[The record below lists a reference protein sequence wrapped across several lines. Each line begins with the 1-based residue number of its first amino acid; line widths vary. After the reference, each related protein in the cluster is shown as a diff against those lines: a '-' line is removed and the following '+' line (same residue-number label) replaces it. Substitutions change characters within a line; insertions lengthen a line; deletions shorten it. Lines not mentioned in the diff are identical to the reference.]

1 MTTSDTACA
10 PVNGLLRSLPSKRI
24 GIWAVLA
31 VLTVFALANPRLT
44 WAQAVYGSVF
54 GTVMDSTG
62 AVVPNATVTV
72 TDVAKGTSQTAL
84 SNESGQY
91 RVQHLIPD
99 TYTVAAEAKGFNK
112 VTTENV
118 IVYADTAPKV
128 DITLAVGSVSNTVN
142 VTSAAPLLQADH
154 VDVNVILNE
163 RAVETLPNFNRN
175 FTAFEL
181 LTPGTSYIGW
191 NVGEAQNPQRS
202 QQIEVDGQLPFA
214 TGYELDGT
222 DNQDPVIGIAVIN
235 PNLDAISEQKV
246 TSQNYDAEFGKAV
259 AGLVTAQTRSGSNS
273 FHGSAFEYWR
283 SDALQARDPFT
294 EYQPDPLTHRFIPG
308 TLHNQFGGSVGGPII
323 KDKVFFFGDY
333 QGLRERTGSATLTT
347 VPTALAK
354 SSCTSGGDCNLS
366 DYLAP
371 QPAGGGIQIYDPA
384 SNEISLTGRTPFT
397 GNIIPAGRLSAA
409 AVNFFKLIPGP
420 NVAGAGIVNNY
431 LASGSGPFNTNQ
443 FDVRIDDKMTEKL
456 HIFGRYT
463 YFGSD
468 LSGDPYFGAA
478 GGQGFGNGG
487 FAGTDN
493 ARDQSVAAGGD
504 YVVSPRWLS
513 DFRFG
518 YYRIHLNEQGPN
530 FTQPLGNQLGIP
542 NANVGNLSLN
552 GGLPQFNIDNASNG
566 TNGGGNLEYGTS
578 ANQFEQNASQFQFV
592 NNWSHLVGNHN
603 IKFGGDVRYGLNHI
617 IGLDNNNVRSG
628 NYHFA
633 ALRTGNDTS
642 PGLGF
647 ATFLLGDTTAF
658 QRTQTQ
664 NTNAQERQKRIFSY
678 IQDQWRVTNKLTLN
692 YGLRWEI
699 YFPETVNG
707 KGQGGLLDL
716 NTGDIRIAGYGP
728 YGTNLNVEKSFT
740 NLAPRIGFA
749 YQFMPNTVV
758 RAGYGRVYGQGW
770 SGNTYGEVLTF
781 SFPIQVSQ
789 NLNPVTNAAAVFNL
803 TQPLPL
809 PGGTVAPGPPGFT
822 FAPIPAS
829 GNFPLPDGVG
839 VPTRPLFVRL
849 PTLDAWNLTV
859 QHEITPTMSF
869 QIAYVGSH
877 GIHNMFDSS
886 NQASPNTQTIAGFNN
901 CSTTPP
907 FTGTHCTPQDI
918 NPASG
923 KPYTQ
928 SDRRPYFN
936 GAAQTLGV
944 GFGHPFGWEQDLRF
958 NANEATSSYN
968 ALQVRVDKR
977 FSGGL
982 QFLSHFTWSKALTHE
997 SYYFFID
1004 PRVGRGPSYYNRPH
1018 VFVFAG
1024 NYDLPFGKG
1033 KMFGGNASGWVNRL
1047 IGGFSLNGS
1056 FTWEDGLPW
1065 TPGYQQSGSDN
1076 DVIGFLNKTGQTIQ
1090 TSVGSLNKITHKVQF
1105 FTPVPFVL
1113 GGSNCGPAMNQP
1125 CPTSFGPYSRPAFGT
1140 FGNLGRD
1147 SVLGPGYINTDL
1159 SISKSVSLRE
1169 QLSLQF
1175 RADFFNLFNKVN
1187 LGQPDSCVDCQDGN
1201 AGTISSI
1208 VASQDGSSMRRI
1220 QLSARIQF

>member
-1 MTTSDTACA
+1 MNDRERAGGL
-10 PVNGLLRSLPSKRI
+10 VNSLCPGGAVAI
-24 GIWAVLA
+24 VVLA
-31 VLTVFALANPRLT
+31 LFAVCVFAVPEPASG
-44 WAQAVYGSVF
+44 QAVYGSVF
-54 GTVMDSTG
+54 GTVTDSSG

-72 TDVAKGTSQTAL
+72 TDVAKGTAETTQT
-84 SNESGQY
+84 NESGEY

-99 TYTVAAEAKGFNK
+99 TYAVTAEAQGFSK

-128 DITLAVGSVSNTVN
+128 DITLAVGSVSNTVT
-142 VTSAAPLLQADH
+142 VTSAAPLLQAEH

-235 PNLDAISEQKV
+235 PNLDAISEEKV

-259 AGLVTAQTRSGSNS
+259 AGLVTAQTRSGTNN
-273 FHGSAFEYWR
+273 FHGSVFEYWR
-283 SDALQARDPFT
+283 SDALQARDPFA
-294 EYQPDPLTHRFIPG
+294 EFAPDPLTNRFIPG

-323 KDKVFFFGDY
+323 KNKVFFFGDY
-333 QGLRERTGSATLTT
+333 QGLRERTGTASLTT
-347 VPTALAK
+347 VPTATAE
-354 SSCTSGGDCNLS
+354 STCTSGGNCDLS
-366 DYLAP
+366 DYLALP
-371 QPAGGGIQIYDPA
+371 PAGGAIQIYDPA
-384 SNEISLTGRTPFT
+384 SNENSLTGRTTFA
-397 GNIIPAGRLSAA
+397 GNIIPAGRLSQA
-409 AVNFFKLIPGP
+409 AVNFFKLLPSP

-443 FDVRIDDKMTEKL
+443 FDVRIDDQLKPKL
-456 HIFGRYT
+456 HVFGRYT

-478 GGQGFGNGG
+478 GGPGFGNGG
-487 FAGTDN
+487 FAGTDT
-493 ARDQSVAAGGD
+493 ARDQSLAAGGD
-504 YVVSPRWLS
+504 YVVSSNWLT

-518 YYRIHLNEQGPN
+518 YYKIHLNEEGPN
-530 FTQPLGNQLGIP
+530 NTQPLGNSLGIP
-542 NANVGNLSLN
+542 NANVGDLALN

-633 ALRTGNDTS
+633 AIRTGSTTS

-647 ATFLLGDTTAF
+647 ATFLLGDTTSF

-664 NTNAQERQKRIFSY
+664 NTDAQERQKRIFSY
-678 IQDQWRVTNKLTLN
+678 IQDQWRVTNKFTLN

-728 YGTNLNVEKSFT
+728 YGTNLNVQKSFT
-740 NLAPRIGFA
+740 TLAPRIGFA
-749 YQFMPNTVV
+749 YQFTPKTVV
-758 RAGYGRVYGQGW
+758 RAGYGRVFGQGW

-781 SFPIQVSQ
+781 SFPTQVSQ

-803 TQPLPL
+803 AQ
-809 PGGTVAPGPPGFT
+809 GPPGYT
-822 FAPIPAS
+822 FAPIPAD
-829 GNFPLPDGVG
+829 GNYPLPDGVG
-839 VPTRPLFVRL
+839 VPTRPLYVRL
-849 PTLDAWNLTV
+849 PTLDAWNLAI
-859 QHEITPTMSF
+859 QQEITPTMAV

-877 GIHNMFDSS
+877 AIHNMFDSS
-886 NQASPNTQTIAGFNN
+886 NQASPNTQTIAGFNT
-901 CSTTPP
+901 CGSPVV
-907 FTGTHCTPQDI
+907 FQYGCTPQDI
-918 NPASG
+918 NPATG
-923 KPYTQ
+923 LPYTQ

-936 GAAQTLGV
+936 GTAQALGV
-944 GFGHPFGWEQDLRF
+944 GFGHPFGWEQDLRY

-1004 PRVGRGPSYYNRPH
+1004 PRVGYGPSYYNRPK

-1033 KMFGGNASGWVNRL
+1033 KMFAGNAPRWVDRV
-1047 IGGFSLNGS
+1047 IGGIALNGS

-1065 TPGYQQSGSDN
+1065 TPGYDNSGQDN
-1076 DVIGFLNKTGQTIQ
+1076 DIIGFLNRSGSGGFSTH
-1090 TSVGSLNKITHKVQF
+1090 VGSFDPVTHKVPF
-1105 FTPVPFVL
+1105 FTPSPYIL
-1113 GGSNCGPAMNQP
+1113 QP
-1125 CPTSFGPYSRPAFGT
+1125 PGQANSTFGAFARPLVGT
-1140 FGNLGRD
+1140 FGNIGRD
-1147 SVLGPGYINTDL
+1147 SFLGPRYINTDL
-1159 SISKSVSLRE
+1159 SVSKSVSLRE

>member
-1 MTTSDTACA
+1 MNDRERAG
-10 PVNGLLRSLPSKRI
+10 GLLRSLRL
-24 GIWAVLA
+24 GGAVA
-31 VLTVFALANPRLT
+31 TVALAAFAACVLVVPEL
-44 WAQAVYGSVF
+44 ASGQAVYGSVF
-54 GTVMDSTG
+54 GTVTDSTG

-72 TDVAKGTSQTAL
+72 TDVAKGTSETAQT
-84 SNESGQY
+84 NESGEY

-99 TYTVAAEAKGFNK
+99 TYTVSAEAKGFNK
-112 VTTENV
+112 VATENV

-128 DITLAVGSVSNTVN
+128 DITLAVGSVSNTVT
-142 VTSAAPLLQADH
+142 VTAAAPLLQADH

-235 PNLDAISEQKV
+235 PNLDAISEEKV
-246 TSQNYDAEFGKAV
+246 TAQNYDAEFGKAV
-259 AGLVTAQTRSGSNS
+259 AGLVTAQTRSGTNS

-283 SDALQARDPFT
+283 SDILQARDPFA
-294 EYQPDPLTHRFIPG
+294 EFAPDPLTGRFIPG

-323 KDKVFFFGDY
+323 KNKIFFFGDY
-333 QGLRERTGSATLTT
+333 QGLRERTGTATLTT
-347 VPTALAK
+347 VPTALAE
-354 SSCTSGGDCNLS
+354 STCTSGGNCDLS
-366 DYLAP
+366 DYLALP
-371 QPAGGGIQIYDPA
+371 PAGGAIQIYDPA
-384 SNEISLTGRTPFT
+384 SNETSLTGRTTFA
-397 GNIIPAGRLSAA
+397 GNIIPANRLSQA
-409 AVNFFKLIPGP
+409 AVNFFKLLPTP

-443 FDVRIDDKMTEKL
+443 FDVRIDDQLKQNL
-456 HIFGRYT
+456 HVFGRYT

-478 GGQGFGNGG
+478 GGPGFGNGG
-487 FAGTDN
+487 FAGTDT
-493 ARDQSVAAGGD
+493 ARDQSLATGGD
-504 YVVSPRWLS
+504 YVVSPRWLT

-518 YYRIHLNEQGPN
+518 YYRIHLNEEGPN
-530 FTQPLGNQLGIP
+530 NTQPLGNNLGIP
-542 NANVGNLSLN
+542 NANVGDLSLN

-578 ANQFEQNASQFQFV
+578 ANQFLQNASQFQFV

-603 IKFGGDVRYGLNHI
+603 FKFGGDVRYGLNHI

-633 ALRTGNDTS
+633 AIRTGSDTS

-647 ATFLLGDTTAF
+647 ATFLLGDTTSF

-678 IQDQWRVTNKLTLN
+678 IQDQWRLTNKLTLN

-728 YGTNLNVEKSFT
+728 YGTNLNVQKSFT
-740 NLAPRIGFA
+740 NLAPRIGIA
-749 YQFMPNTVV
+749 YQLTSNTVV

-781 SFPIQVSQ
+781 SFPTQVSQ
-789 NLNPVTNAAAVFNL
+789 NLNPITSAAAVFNL

-809 PGGTVAPGPPGFT
+809 PSGTVPPGPPGFT

-829 GNFPLPDGVG
+829 GNYPLPDGVG
-839 VPTRPLFVRL
+839 VPTRPLYVRL
-849 PTLDAWNLTV
+849 PTLDAWNLAV
-859 QHEITPTMSF
+859 QREITPTMAV

-877 GIHNMFDSS
+877 AIHNMFDSS
-886 NQASPNTQTIAGFNN
+886 NQASPNTQTIAGFNT
-901 CSTTPP
+901 CGSPVV
-907 FTGTHCTPQDI
+907 FQYGCTPQDI
-918 NPASG
+918 NPATG
-923 KPYTQ
+923 LPYTQ

-936 GAAQTLGV
+936 GTAQALGV
-944 GFGHPFGWEQDLRF
+944 GFGHPFGWEQDLRY

-1004 PRVGRGPSYYNRPH
+1004 PRVGYGPSYYNRPK

-1024 NYDLPFGKG
+1024 NYDLPFGRG
-1033 KMFGGNASGWVNRL
+1033 KMFAGNTPRWVDRV
-1047 IGGFSLNGS
+1047 IGGIALNGS

-1065 TPGYQQSGSDN
+1065 TPGYDNSGQDN
-1076 DVIGFLNKTGQTIQ
+1076 DIVGFLNRSGSGGFSTG
-1090 TSVGSLNKITHKVQF
+1090 VGSFNPVTHKVPF
-1105 FTPVPFVL
+1105 FTPAPYVL
-1113 GGSNCGPAMNQP
+1113 QP
-1125 CPTSFGPYSRPAFGT
+1125 PGQANSTFGAFARPLVGT
-1140 FGNLGRD
+1140 FGNIGRD
-1147 SVLGPGYINTDL
+1147 SFLGPGYINTDL
-1159 SISKSVSLRE
+1159 SVSKSVSLRE

>member
-1 MTTSDTACA
+1 MKTSNAGSAITGGS
-10 PVNGLLRSLPSKRI
+10 PRSLRPMVVAW
-24 GIWAVLA
+24 WAA
-31 VLTVFALANPRLT
+31 VVVIVCALAGSQFAS
-44 WAQAVYGSVF
+44 AQAVYGSVF
-54 GTVMDSTG
+54 GTVSDSTG

-72 TDVAKGTSQTAL
+72 TDVAKGTSVSVQTDA
-84 SNESGQY
+84 SGEY

-99 TYTVAAEAKGFNK
+99 TYSVSAEAGGFSK

-118 IVYADTAPKV
+118 VVYADTAPKV
-128 DITLAVGSVSNTVN
+128 DITLAVGVVNATINVS
-142 VTSAAPLLQADH
+142 SAAPLLQTEH
-154 VDVNVILNE
+154 TDVNVILND
-163 RAVETLPNFNRN
+163 RAVETLPNLNRN

-181 LTPGTSYIGW
+181 LTPGTAYIGW

-202 QQIEVDGQLPFA
+202 QQIEVNGQLPFA

-235 PNLDAISEQKV
+235 PNIDAVSEMKV

-259 AGLVTAQTRSGSNS
+259 AGLVTAQTKSGSNN

-294 EYQPDPLTHRFIPG
+294 EFAPDPLTHRFIPG

-323 KDKVFFFGDY
+323 KNKVFFFGDY

-366 DYLAP
+366 DYLVAP
-371 QPAGGGIQIYDPA
+371 PAGAGIQIYDPA
-384 SNEISLTGRTPFT
+384 SNETSLSGRTPFT
-397 GNIIPAGRLSAA
+397 GNVIPVGRLSAP
-409 AVNFFKLIPGP
+409 AVNFFKLLPDP
-420 NVAGAGIVNNY
+420 NVPGAGIVNNY

-443 FDVRIDDKMTEKL
+443 FDVRVDDQMSDKL

-463 YFGSD
+463 YFGSE
-468 LSGDPYFGAA
+468 LSGAPYFGAA
-478 GGQGFGNGG
+478 GGNGFGNGG
-487 FAGTDN
+487 FAGTDS
-493 ARDQSVAAGGD
+493 ARDQSLAAGGD
-504 YVVSPRWLS
+504 YVVSTRWLT

-530 FTQPLGNQLGIP
+530 FNQPLGNQLGIP
-542 NANVGNLSLN
+542 NANVGDLALN

-578 ANQFEQNASQFQFV
+578 ANQFEQNASQLQFV
-592 NNWSHLVGNHN
+592 NNWSHQVGNHN

-628 NYHFA
+628 NFHFA
-633 ALRTGNDTS
+633 AIRTGSSTS

-647 ATFLLGDTTAF
+647 ATFLLGDTTSF

-678 IQDQWRVTNKLTLN
+678 VQDQWRLTNKLSVS

-716 NTGDIRIAGYGP
+716 NTGDIRIAGYGS
-728 YGTNLNVEKSFT
+728 YGTNLNVEKRFT
-740 NLAPRIGFA
+740 ALAPRIGLA
-749 YQFMPNTVV
+749 YQVFPKTVL

-781 SFPIQVSQ
+781 SFPTQVSQ
-789 NLNPVTNAAAVFNL
+789 NLNSATNAAAVFNL
-803 TQPLPL
+803 TQ
-809 PGGTVAPGPPGFT
+809 GPPGFT
-822 FAPIPAS
+822 FAPIPAD
-829 GNFPLPDGVG
+829 GNYPLPDGVG
-839 VPTRPLFVRL
+839 VPTRPLYMRI
-849 PTLDAWNLTV
+849 PTLDAWNLAI
-859 QHEITPTMSF
+859 QHEITPTMSV

-886 NQASPNTQTIAGFNN
+886 NQASPNQQTIAGFNDCN
-901 CSTTPP
+901 PSNVV
-907 FTGTHCTPQDI
+907 FGYGCTPQDI
-918 NPASG
+918 NPVTG
-923 KPYTQ
+923 HPYTQ
-928 SDRRPYFN
+928 SDRRPYFD
-936 GAAQTLGV
+936 GAAQALGV
-944 GFGHPFGWEQDLRF
+944 GFGHAFGWEQDLRY
-958 NANEATSSYN
+958 NANQATSSYN

-982 QFLSHFTWSKALTHE
+982 QFLSHYTWSKALTHE
-997 SYYFFID
+997 SYYFFIG
-1004 PRVGRGPSYYNRPH
+1004 PRVGYGPSYYNRPSA
-1018 VFVFAG
+1018 FVFAG

-1033 KMFGGNASGWVNRL
+1033 KMFAANTSRWVDRL
-1047 IGGFSLNGS
+1047 VGGFSLNGS
-1056 FTWEDGLPW
+1056 FTWQDGLPW
-1065 TPGYQQSGSDN
+1065 TPGYQSGGQDN
-1076 DVIGFLNKTGQTIQ
+1076 DIIGFLNRTGSGGFP
-1090 TSVGSLNKITHKVQF
+1090 TSVGSLNKNTHKVKF
-1105 FTPVPFVL
+1105 FTPAPYVL
-1113 GGSNCGPAMNQP
+1113 QP
-1125 CPTSFGPYSRPAFGT
+1125 PGQANSSFGPYARPLVGT
-1140 FGNLGRD
+1140 FGNIGRD

-1159 SISKSVSLRE
+1159 SVSKSVPLRE
-1169 QLSLQF
+1169 QLNLQF
-1175 RADFFNLFNKVN
+1175 RADFFNLFNHVN
-1187 LGQPDSCVDCQDGN
+1187 LGQPDSCVDCQDGS

-1208 VASQDGSSMRRI
+1208 VSSQDGSSMRRI
-1220 QLSARIQF
+1220 MLSARIQF

>member
-1 MTTSDTACA
+1 MTKIDADTTSKRAG
-10 PVNGLLRSLPSKRI
+10 GLLRFLRPQSARF
-24 GIWAVLA
+24 WVAMA
-31 VLTVFALANPRLT
+31 VFAVCALAGTQL
-44 WAQAVYGSVF
+44 ASGQAVYGSVF
-54 GTVMDSTG
+54 GTVTDSTG
-62 AVVPNATVTV
+62 AVVPNATITV
-72 TDVAKGTSQTAL
+72 TDVAKGTSVTGQ
-84 SNESGQY
+84 SNESGEY

-99 TYTVAAEAKGFNK
+99 TYTVSAEAQGFNK

-128 DITLAVGSVSNTVN
+128 DVTLTVGSVSNSVT
-142 VTSAAPLLQADH
+142 VTSAAPLLQTEH

-235 PNLDAISEQKV
+235 PNLDAVSEMKV

-283 SDALQARDPFT
+283 SDVLQARDPFT
-294 EYQPDPLTHRFIPG
+294 EFAPDPLTHRFIPG
-308 TLHNQFGGSVGGPII
+308 TLHNQFGGSVGGPVI
-323 KDKVFFFGDY
+323 KNKLFFFGDY
-333 QGLRERTGSATLTT
+333 QGLRERTGLATLTT
-347 VPTALAK
+347 VPTDLAK

-366 DYLAP
+366 DYLAAP
-371 QPAGGGIQIYDPA
+371 PAGAGIQIYDPA
-384 SNEISLTGRTPFT
+384 SNETSLTGRTPFT
-397 GNIIPAGRLSAA
+397 GNIIPVGRLSQA
-409 AVNFFKLIPGP
+409 AVNFFKLLPRP
-420 NVAGAGIVNNY
+420 NVTGAGIVNNY
-431 LASGSGPFNTNQ
+431 LASGSGPFKTNQ
-443 FDVRIDDKMTEKL
+443 LDARIDDQLSEKL
-456 HIFGRYT
+456 HVFGRYT
-463 YFGSD
+463 YFNSD
-468 LSGDPYFGAA
+468 LSGAPFFGAA

-487 FAGTDN
+487 FAGTDT

-504 YVVSPRWLS
+504 YVLSPHWLT

-518 YYRIHLNEQGPN
+518 YYRIHLNEQGPDFN
-530 FTQPLGNQLGIP
+530 KPLGNELGIP
-542 NANVGNLSLN
+542 NANVGDLALN
-552 GGLPQFNIDNASNG
+552 GGLPQFNIENASNG

-578 ANQFEQNASQFQFV
+578 ANQFLQTQSQFQFV

-603 IKFGGDVRYGLNHI
+603 FRFGGDGRYGLNHI
-617 IGLDNNNVRSG
+617 VGLDNNNVRSG
-628 NYHFA
+628 NFHFA
-633 ALRTGNDTS
+633 ALRTGSDTS

-647 ATFLLGDTTAF
+647 ATFLLGDTTSF

-678 IQDQWRVTNKLTLN
+678 VQDQWRLTNKFTLT
-692 YGLRWEI
+692 YGIRWEI

-716 NTGDIRIAGYGP
+716 NTGNIRIAGYGP
-728 YGTNLNVEKSFT
+728 YGTNLNVENRYT

-749 YQFMPNTVV
+749 YQVFPKTVV

-781 SFPIQVSQ
+781 SFPTQVSQ

-803 TQPLPL
+803 AQ
-809 PGGTVAPGPPGFT
+809 GPPGFT
-822 FAPIPAS
+822 FAPIPAD
-829 GNFPLPDGVG
+829 GNYPLPDGVG

-849 PTLDAWNLTV
+849 PTLDAWNLAI
-859 QHEITPTMSF
+859 QQEITPTMSL

-901 CSTTPP
+901 CSATPP
-907 FTGTHCTPQDI
+907 FTGSHCTPQDI
-918 NPASG
+918 DPITSL
-923 KPYTQ
+923 PYTQ
-928 SDRRPYFN
+928 NDRRPYFN
-936 GAAQTLGV
+936 GSAQLLGV
-944 GFGHPFGWEQDLRF
+944 GFGHPFGWTQDLRY
-958 NANEATSSYN
+958 NANQATSSYN

-1004 PRVGRGPSYYNRPH
+1004 PRVGFGPSYYNRPKA
-1018 VFVFAG
+1018 FVFAG

-1033 KMFGGNASGWVNRL
+1033 KMFAANSSRWVDRL
-1047 IGGFSLNGS
+1047 IGGFSLNGT
-1056 FTWEDGLPW
+1056 FTWQDGLPW
-1065 TPGYQQSGSDN
+1065 TPGYQDGGQDN
-1076 DVIGFLNKTGQTIQ
+1076 DVIGFLNKTGQAVH

-1113 GGSNCGPAMNQP
+1113 GGNNCGAAQNQP
-1125 CPTSFGPYSRPAFGT
+1125 CPTSFGPYSRAPFGT

-1159 SISKSVSLRE
+1159 SVTKSVSVTE
-1169 QLSLQF
+1169 QLKLQF
-1175 RADFFNLFNKVN
+1175 RADFFNLFNHVN
-1187 LGQPDSCVDCQDGN
+1187 LGQPDSCVDCQDGS

-1208 VASQDGSSMRRI
+1208 VSSQDGSSMRRI

>member
-1 MTTSDTACA
+1 MTSDAGCEKFRSA
-10 PVNGLLRSLPSKRI
+10 LRFLRSKPVAA
-24 GIWAVLA
+24 WTVLA
-31 VLTVFALANPRLT
+31 VFTVLSLASPRRSS
-44 WAQAVYGSVF
+44 AQAVYGSVF
-54 GTVMDSTG
+54 GTVTDSSG
-62 AVVPNATVTV
+62 AVVPNATITV
-72 TDVAKGTSQTAL
+72 MDLAKGTSQTAQ
-84 SNESGQY
+84 SNDDGQY

-99 TYTVAAEAKGFNK
+99 TYTVSAEAKGFNK

-128 DITLAVGSVSNTVN
+128 DITLAIGSVTTVN

-191 NVGEAQNPQRS
+191 DVGEAQNPQRS

-235 PNLDAISEQKV
+235 PNLDAISEEKV

-259 AGLVTAQTRSGSNS
+259 AGLVTAQTRSGSNN

-283 SDALQARDPFT
+283 SDALQARDPFA
-294 EYQPDPLTHRFIPG
+294 EFAPDPLTHRFIPG
-308 TLHNQFGGSVGGPII
+308 TLHNQFGGSLGGPII
-323 KDKVFFFGDY
+323 KNKVFFFGDY

-347 VPTALAK
+347 VPTSLAQ
-354 SSCTSGGDCNLS
+354 STCTSGGNCNLS
-366 DYLAP
+366 DYLA
-371 QPAGGGIQIYDPA
+371 AGIQIYDPA
-384 SNEISLTGRTPFT
+384 SNETSLTGRTPFA
-397 GNIIPAGRLSAA
+397 GDIIPAGRLSMA
-409 AVNFFKLIPGP
+409 AVNFLKLIPSP

-443 FDVRIDDKMTEKL
+443 FDARIDDKLSEKL

-463 YFGSD
+463 YFGSE
-468 LSGDPYFGAA
+468 LSGAPYFGAA
-478 GGQGFGNGG
+478 GGLGFGNGS
-487 FAGTDN
+487 FAGTDS
-493 ARDQSVAAGGD
+493 ARDQSLAAGGD
-504 YVVSPRWLS
+504 YVVSARWLT

-518 YYRIHLNEQGPN
+518 YYRIHLNEEGPN
-530 FTQPLGNQLGIP
+530 YTQPLGNDLGIP
-542 NANVGNLSLN
+542 NANVGDLSLN

-578 ANQFEQNASQFQFV
+578 ANQFEQTASQFQFV
-592 NNWSHLVGNHN
+592 NNWSHQVGNHN

-633 ALRTGNDTS
+633 AIRTGSDTS

-728 YGTNLNVEKSFT
+728 YGTNLNVQKSFT
-740 NLAPRIGFA
+740 NLAPRIGIA
-749 YQFMPNTVV
+749 YQFMPKTVV

-781 SFPIQVSQ
+781 SFPTQVSQ

-803 TQPLPL
+803 AQ
-809 PGGTVAPGPPGFT
+809 GPPGYT
-822 FAPIPAS
+822 FAPIPAD
-829 GNFPLPDGVG
+829 GNYPLPNGVG
-839 VPTRPLFVRL
+839 VPTRPLYVRL
-849 PTLDAWNLTV
+849 PTLDAWNLTI
-859 QHEITPTMSF
+859 QQEITPTTSF

-886 NQASPNTQTIAGFNN
+886 NQASPNTQTIAGFNT
-901 CSTTPP
+901 CGSPVV
-907 FTGTHCTPQDI
+907 FGYGCTPQDI
-918 NPASG
+918 NPATG
-923 KPYTQ
+923 LPYTQ

-936 GAAQTLGV
+936 GTAQALGV
-944 GFGHPFGWEQDLRF
+944 GFGHPFGWSQDLRY

-968 ALQVRVDKR
+968 ALQVRLDKR

-1004 PRVGRGPSYYNRPH
+1004 PRVGYGPSYYNRPK

-1033 KMFGGNASGWVNRL
+1033 KMFGANTSRWVDRL
-1047 IGGFSLNGS
+1047 IGGFSLNGT

-1065 TPGYQQSGSDN
+1065 TPSYDNSGQDN
-1076 DVIGFLNKTGQTIQ
+1076 DIIGFLNRSGSGGFS
-1090 TSVGSLNKITHKVQF
+1090 TSVGRFNPVTHKVPF
-1105 FTPVPFVL
+1105 FTPSPYIL
-1113 GGSNCGPAMNQP
+1113 QP
-1125 CPTSFGPYSRPAFGT
+1125 PGQANSTFGPFARPLVGT
-1140 FGNLGRD
+1140 FGNIGRD
-1147 SVLGPGYINTDL
+1147 SFLGPGYIDTDL
-1159 SISKSVSLRE
+1159 SISKSVPLRE
-1169 QLSLQF
+1169 QVNLLF
-1175 RADFFNLFNKVN
+1175 RADFFNLFNHVN

-1208 VASQDGSSMRRI
+1208 VSSQDGSSMRRI

>member
-1 MTTSDTACA
+1 MKSDAGKETVGVFRSAGRKNIALCLALLIFATLA
-10 PVNGLLRSLPSKRI
+10 PQV
-24 GIWAVLA
+24 V
-31 VLTVFALANPRLT
+31 T
-44 WAQAVYGSVF
+44 AQAVYGSIF
-54 GTVMDSTG
+54 GTVTDSSG

-72 TDVAKGTSQTAL
+72 TDTTKGTSVSVQSDA
-84 SNESGQY
+84 SGEY

-99 TYTVAAEAKGFNK
+99 TYNVTAEATGFSK
-112 VTTENV
+112 VTTANV
-118 IVYADTAPKV
+118 VLYADTAPKV
-128 DITLAVGSVSNTVN
+128 DISLSVGSTSNSVTVL
-142 VTSAAPLLQADH
+142 AEAPLLQTEH
-154 VDVNVILNE
+154 TDVNTILNA
-163 RAVETLPNFNRN
+163 RAVETLPNLNRN

-181 LTPGTSYIGW
+181 LTPGTTYIGW
-191 NVGEAQNPQRS
+191 NVGEAENPQRS
-202 QQIEVDGQLPFA
+202 QQIEVNGQLPFA

-235 PNLDAISEQKV
+235 PNLDAVSEMKV

-273 FHGSAFEYWR
+273 LHGSAFEYWR

-294 EYQPDPLTHRFIPG
+294 EFAPDPITGRFIPG
-308 TLHNQFGGSVGGPII
+308 TLHNQFGGSLGGPII
-323 KDKVFFFGDY
+323 KNKLFFFGDY
-333 QGLRERTGSATLTT
+333 QGLRERTGSATFAT

-354 SSCTSGGDCNLS
+354 STCTSGGDCNLS

-371 QPAGGGIQIYDPA
+371 QPAGAGIQIYDPA
-384 SNEISLTGRTPFT
+384 SNETSLTNRTPFT

-409 AVNFFKLIPGP
+409 AVNFFNLLPAP
-420 NVAGAGIVNNY
+420 NVPGAGIVNNFI
-431 LASGSGPFNTNQ
+431 ASGSGPFNTNQ
-443 FDVRIDDKMTEKL
+443 FDARIDDQLTEKL
-456 HIFGRYT
+456 HLFGRYT
-463 YFGSD
+463 YFGSE
-468 LSGDPYFGAA
+468 LSGAPYFGAA
-478 GGQGFGNGG
+478 GGPGFGNGG
-487 FAGTDN
+487 FAGTDT
-493 ARDQSVAAGGD
+493 ARDQSIAAGGD
-504 YVVSPRWLS
+504 YVVSAHWLT

-518 YYRIHLNEQGPN
+518 YYRIHLNEEGPN
-530 FTQPLGNQLGIP
+530 FNQPLGNALGIP
-542 NANVGNLSLN
+542 NANVGDLSLN
-552 GGLPQFNIDNASNG
+552 GGLPQFNIESASNG

-578 ANQFEQNASQFQFV
+578 ANQFQQNASQFQFV
-592 NNWSHLVGNHN
+592 NNWSHIVGKHN

-633 ALRTGNDTS
+633 AIRTGSDTS

-647 ATFLLGDTTAF
+647 ATFLLGDTTSF

-678 IQDQWRVTNKLTLN
+678 VQDQWRLTDKLTVS

-716 NTGDIRIAGYGP
+716 NTGNIRIAGYGP
-728 YGTNLNVEKSFT
+728 YGTNLNVENRFT
-740 NLAPRIGFA
+740 NLAPRIGIA
-749 YQFMPNTVV
+749 YQLRSNTVV

-781 SFPIQVSQ
+781 SFPTQVSQ
-789 NLNPVTNAAAVFNL
+789 NLNPVTNAAAVFNM
-803 TQPLPL
+803 TQTLPPQQ
-809 PGGTVAPGPPGFT
+809 PGGNPVPPGPPGFT
-822 FAPIPAS
+822 FAPIPAD
-829 GNFPLPDGVG
+829 GNYPLPDGVG

-849 PTLDAWNLTV
+849 PTLDAWNLTL
-859 QHEITPTMSF
+859 QQQITPTTSF

-886 NQASPNTQTIAGFNN
+886 NQASPNTQTIAGFNDCN
-901 CSTTPP
+901 PASVV
-907 FTGTHCTPQDI
+907 FGYGCTPQDI
-918 NPASG
+918 NPLTG
-923 KPYTQ
+923 LPYTQ
-928 SDRRPYFN
+928 SDRRPYFQ
-936 GAAQTLGV
+936 GAAQQFLGV
-944 GFGHPFGWEQDLRF
+944 GFGHPFGWSQDLRY

-968 ALQVRVDKR
+968 ALQVRVEKR

-1004 PRVGRGPSYYNRPH
+1004 PQVGYGPSYYNRPK

-1024 NYDLPFGKG
+1024 NYDLPFGRG
-1033 KMFGGNASGWVNRL
+1033 RMFGGNASRWVDRV

-1056 FTWEDGLPW
+1056 LTWQDGLPW
-1065 TPGYQQSGSDN
+1065 TPSYQDSSQDN
-1076 DVIGFLNKTGQTIQ
+1076 DVVGFLNKTGSGGFPTH
-1090 TSVGSLNKITHKVQF
+1090 VGSLNIATHKVPF
-1105 FTPVPFVL
+1105 FTPSPYVL
-1113 GGSNCGPAMNQP
+1113 QP
-1125 CPTSFGPYSRPAFGT
+1125 PGQANSTFGPYARPLVGT
-1140 FGNLGRD
+1140 FGNIGRD
-1147 SVLGPGYINTDL
+1147 SVLGPGYVNTDL
-1159 SISKSVSLRE
+1159 SVSKSVRLRE

-1175 RADFFNLFNKVN
+1175 RADFFNLFNKAN

-1220 QLSARIQF
+1220 QLAARIQF

>member
-1 MTTSDTACA
+1 MNDRERAG
-10 PVNGLLRSLPSKRI
+10 GLLRSLRPGS
-24 GIWAVLA
+24 AVAIVALA
-31 VLTVFALANPRLT
+31 VFAACVLVVPELASG
-44 WAQAVYGSVF
+44 QAVYGSVF
-54 GTVMDSTG
+54 GTVTDSTG

-72 TDVAKGTSQTAL
+72 TDVAKGTSETAQT
-84 SNESGQY
+84 NESGEY

-99 TYTVAAEAKGFNK
+99 TYTVSAEAKGFNK
-112 VTTENV
+112 VATENV

-128 DITLAVGSVSNTVN
+128 DITLAVGSVSNTVT
-142 VTSAAPLLQADH
+142 VTAAAPLLQADH

-235 PNLDAISEQKV
+235 PNLDAISEEKV
-246 TSQNYDAEFGKAV
+246 TAQNYDAEFGKAV
-259 AGLVTAQTRSGSNS
+259 AGLVTAQTRSGTNN

-283 SDALQARDPFT
+283 SDILQARDPFA
-294 EYQPDPLTHRFIPG
+294 EFAPDPLTGRFIPG

-323 KDKVFFFGDY
+323 KNKIFFFGDY
-333 QGLRERTGSATLTT
+333 QGLRERTGTATLTT
-347 VPTALAK
+347 VPTALAE
-354 SSCTSGGDCNLS
+354 STCTSGGNCDLS
-366 DYLAP
+366 DYLALP
-371 QPAGGGIQIYDPA
+371 PAGGAIQIYDPA
-384 SNEISLTGRTPFT
+384 SNETSLTGRTTFA
-397 GNIIPAGRLSAA
+397 GNIIPANRLSQA
-409 AVNFFKLIPGP
+409 AVNFFKLLPTP

-443 FDVRIDDKMTEKL
+443 FDVRIDDQLKQNL
-456 HIFGRYT
+456 HVFGRYT

-478 GGQGFGNGG
+478 GGPGFGNGG
-487 FAGTDN
+487 FAGTDT
-493 ARDQSVAAGGD
+493 ARDQSLATGGD
-504 YVVSPRWLS
+504 YVVSPRWLT

-518 YYRIHLNEQGPN
+518 YYRIHLNEEGPN
-530 FTQPLGNQLGIP
+530 NTQPLGNNLGIP
-542 NANVGNLSLN
+542 NANVGDLSLN

-578 ANQFEQNASQFQFV
+578 ANQFLQNASQFQFV

-603 IKFGGDVRYGLNHI
+603 FKFGGDVRYGLNHI

-633 ALRTGNDTS
+633 AIRTGSDTS

-647 ATFLLGDTTAF
+647 ATFLLGDTTSF

-678 IQDQWRVTNKLTLN
+678 IQDQWRLTNKLTLN

-728 YGTNLNVEKSFT
+728 YGTNLNVQKSFT
-740 NLAPRIGFA
+740 NLAPRIGIA
-749 YQFMPNTVV
+749 YQLTSNTVV

-781 SFPIQVSQ
+781 SFPTQVSQ
-789 NLNPVTNAAAVFNL
+789 NLNPITSAAAVFNL

-809 PGGTVAPGPPGFT
+809 PSGTVPPGPPGFT

-829 GNFPLPDGVG
+829 GNYPLPDGVG
-839 VPTRPLFVRL
+839 VPTRPLYVRL
-849 PTLDAWNLTV
+849 PTLDAWNLAV
-859 QHEITPTMSF
+859 QREITPTMAV

-877 GIHNMFDSS
+877 AIHNMFDSS
-886 NQASPNTQTIAGFNN
+886 NQASPNTQTIAGFNT
-901 CSTTPP
+901 CGSPVV
-907 FTGTHCTPQDI
+907 FQYGCTPQDI
-918 NPASG
+918 NPATG
-923 KPYTQ
+923 LPYTQ

-936 GAAQTLGV
+936 GTAQALGV
-944 GFGHPFGWEQDLRF
+944 GFGHPFGWEQDLRY

-1004 PRVGRGPSYYNRPH
+1004 PRVGYGPSYYNRPK

-1024 NYDLPFGKG
+1024 NYDLPFGRG
-1033 KMFGGNASGWVNRL
+1033 KMFAGNTPRWVDRV
-1047 IGGFSLNGS
+1047 IGGIALNGS

-1065 TPGYQQSGSDN
+1065 TPGYDNSGQDN
-1076 DVIGFLNKTGQTIQ
+1076 DIVGFLNRSGSGGFSTG
-1090 TSVGSLNKITHKVQF
+1090 VGSFNPVTHKVPF
-1105 FTPVPFVL
+1105 FTPAPYVL
-1113 GGSNCGPAMNQP
+1113 QP
-1125 CPTSFGPYSRPAFGT
+1125 PGQANSTFGAFARPLVGT
-1140 FGNLGRD
+1140 FGNIGRD
-1147 SVLGPGYINTDL
+1147 SFLGPGYINTDL
-1159 SISKSVSLRE
+1159 SVSKSVSLRE

>member
-1 MTTSDTACA
+1 MTKNGNT
-10 PVNGLLRSLPSKRI
+10 VNSVAGGVQKHLSTGERFWLGLAL
-24 GIWAVLA
+24 GAVFLLA
-31 VLTVFALANPRLT
+31 GRQYSS
-44 WAQAVYGSVF
+44 AQAVYGSIF
-54 GTVMDSTG
+54 GTVTDSTG
-62 AVVPNATVTV
+62 AVVPNANITVD
-72 TDVAKGTSQTAL
+72 DVAKGTSVSVQSDA
-84 SNESGQY
+84 NGDY

-99 TYTVAAEAKGFNK
+99 TYNVTADATGFGK
-112 VTTENV
+112 VTTQNV

-128 DITLAVGSVSNTVN
+128 DITLTVGSVTNTVD
-142 VTSAAPLLQADH
+142 VSAGAPLLQTEH
-154 VDVNVILNE
+154 TDVNVILNE
-163 RAVETLPNFNRN
+163 RAVETLPNLNRN
-175 FTAFEL
+175 FTSFEL
-181 LTPGTSYIGW
+181 LTPGTTYIGW

-235 PNLDAISEQKV
+235 PNLDAVSEMKV

-259 AGLVTAQTRSGSNS
+259 AGLVTAQTRSGSNN

-294 EYQPDPLTHRFIPG
+294 EFAPDPLTGRFIPG

-323 KDKVFFFGDY
+323 KNKVFFFGDY
-333 QGLRERTGSATLTT
+333 QGLRERTGSAQLTT

-354 SSCTSGGDCNLS
+354 STCTSGGDCNLS
-366 DYLAP
+366 DYLAAP
-371 QPAGGGIQIYDPA
+371 PNGGAIQIYDPA
-384 SNEISLTGRTPFT
+384 SNQTSLTGRTPFV
-397 GNIIPAGRLSAA
+397 GNIIPAARLSSA
-409 AVNFFKLIPGP
+409 AVNFFKLLPAP
-420 NVAGAGIVNNY
+420 NVAGAGIVNNF

-443 FDVRIDDKMTEKL
+443 FDVRIDDRVGDKL
-456 HIFGRYT
+456 HLFGRYT
-463 YFGSD
+463 YFGSN

-478 GGQGFGNGG
+478 GGPGFGNGG
-487 FAGTDN
+487 FAGTDT

-504 YVVSPRWLS
+504 YALSPRWLT

-518 YYRIHLNEQGPN
+518 YYRIHLDENGPN
-530 FTQPLGNQLGIP
+530 FNQPLGNELGIP
-542 NANVGNLSLN
+542 NANVGDLTLN

-566 TNGGGNLEYGTS
+566 TNGGGNLLYGTS
-578 ANQFEQNASQFQFV
+578 ANQFLQNAKQYQFV
-592 NNWSHLVGNHN
+592 NNWSHIVGTHN
-603 IKFGGDVRYGLNHI
+603 FRFGGDVRYGQNHI
-617 IGLDNNNVRSG
+617 VGLDNNNVRSG

-633 ALRTGNDTS
+633 ATRTGSDTS

-664 NTNAQERQKRIFSY
+664 FTDAQESQKRIFSY
-678 IQDQWRVTNKLTLN
+678 IQDEWRVTSKLTLT

-699 YFPETVNG
+699 YFPESVNG
-707 KGQGGLLDL
+707 KGKGGLLDL
-716 NTGDIRIAGYGP
+716 NTGDIRISGFGP
-728 YGTNLNVEKSFT
+728 YGNNLNVQKSFT
-740 NLAPRIGFA
+740 NLAPRFGFA
-749 YQFMPNTVV
+749 YQMRPNTVV

-781 SFPIQVSQ
+781 SFPTQVSQ
-789 NLNPVTNAAAVFNL
+789 NLNPLTNASAVFNL

-809 PGGTVAPGPPGFT
+809 PSGTVAPGPPGFT

-829 GNFPLPDGVG
+829 GNYPLPNGVG
-839 VPTRPLFVRL
+839 VPTRPLYVRL

-859 QHEITPTMSF
+859 QQQITPTMAL

-886 NQASPNTQTIAGFNN
+886 NQASPNQQTIAGFNDCN
-901 CSTTPP
+901 PSAVV
-907 FTGTHCTPQDI
+907 FGYGCTPQDI
-918 NPASG
+918 NPLTSL
-923 KPYTQ
+923 PYTQ

-936 GAAQTLGV
+936 GTAQALGV
-944 GFGHPFGWEQDLRF
+944 KYGQPFGWEQDLRY

-968 ALQVRVDKR
+968 ALQVRLDKR

-982 QFLSHFTWSKALTHE
+982 QFLSHYTWSKALTHE

-1004 PRVGRGPSYYNRPH
+1004 PRIGKGPSYYNRPQ

-1033 KMFGGNASGWVNRL
+1033 RKFGSNTSPWVSRL

-1056 FTWEDGLPW
+1056 FTWQDGLPW
-1065 TPGYQQSGSDN
+1065 TPGYQNSGQDN
-1076 DVIGFLNKTGQTIQ
+1076 DVIGFLNRTGSGGFPTH
-1090 TSVGSLNKITHKVQF
+1090 VGKFDPVTHKVPF
-1105 FTPVPFVL
+1105 FTPSPFVL
-1113 GGSNCGPAMNQP
+1113 QP
-1125 CPTSFGPYSRPAFGT
+1125 PGQANNSFGPYARPLVGT
-1140 FGNLGRD
+1140 FGNIGRD

-1159 SISKSVSLRE
+1159 SASKTISLRE
-1169 QLSLQF
+1169 ELSLQF

>member
-1 MTTSDTACA
+1 MKTSNVGSAMTG
-10 PVNGLLRSLPSKRI
+10 GLLRSLRPTMVAW
-24 GIWAVLA
+24 WAAVTVL
-31 VLTVFALANPRLT
+31 VCALAGSQCAS
-44 WAQAVYGSVF
+44 AQAVYGSVF
-54 GTVMDSTG
+54 GTVSDSTG
-62 AVVPNATVTV
+62 AVVPDATVTV
-72 TDVAKGTSQTAL
+72 TDVAKGTSVAVQTDA
-84 SNESGQY
+84 SGEY

-99 TYTVAAEAKGFNK
+99 TYSVSAEAGGFSK

-118 IVYADTAPKV
+118 VVYADTAPKV
-128 DITLAVGSVSNTVN
+128 DLTLAVGAVSATIN
-142 VTSAAPLLQADH
+142 VSAAAPLLQTEH
-154 VDVNVILNE
+154 TDVNVILND
-163 RAVETLPNFNRN
+163 RAVETLPNLNRN

-181 LTPGTSYIGW
+181 LTPGTTYIGW

-202 QQIEVDGQLPFA
+202 QQIEVNGQLPFA

-235 PNLDAISEQKV
+235 PNIDAVSEMKV

-259 AGLVTAQTRSGSNS
+259 AGLVTAQTKSGSNN

-294 EYQPDPLTHRFIPG
+294 GFAPDPLTHRFIPG

-323 KDKVFFFGDY
+323 KNKVFFFGDY

-354 SSCTSGGDCNLS
+354 STCTSGGDCNLS
-366 DYLAP
+366 DYLVAP
-371 QPAGGGIQIYDPA
+371 PAGAGIQIYDPA
-384 SNEISLTGRTPFT
+384 SNETSLSGRTPFV
-397 GNIIPAGRLSAA
+397 GNIIPVGRLSAP
-409 AVNFFKLIPGP
+409 AVNFFKLLPDP
-420 NVAGAGIVNNY
+420 NVPGAGIVNNY

-443 FDVRIDDKMTEKL
+443 FDVRVDDQMSDKL

-463 YFGSD
+463 YFGSE
-468 LSGDPYFGAA
+468 LSGAPYFGAA
-478 GGQGFGNGG
+478 GGNGFGNGG
-487 FAGTDN
+487 FAGTDS
-493 ARDQSVAAGGD
+493 ARDQSLAAGGD
-504 YVVSPRWLS
+504 YVVSTRWLT

-530 FTQPLGNQLGIP
+530 FNQPLGNQLGIP
-542 NANVGNLSLN
+542 NANVGDLALN

-592 NNWSHLVGNHN
+592 NNWSHQVGNHN

-628 NYHFA
+628 NFHFA
-633 ALRTGNDTS
+633 AIRTGSSTS

-647 ATFLLGDTTAF
+647 ATFLLGDTTSF

-678 IQDQWRVTNKLTLN
+678 VQDQWRLTNKLSVN

-728 YGTNLNVEKSFT
+728 YGTNLNVEKRFT
-740 NLAPRIGFA
+740 TLAPRIGLA
-749 YQFMPNTVV
+749 YQILPKTVV

-781 SFPIQVSQ
+781 SFPTQVSQ
-789 NLNPVTNAAAVFNL
+789 NLNPATNAASVFNL
-803 TQPLPL
+803 AQ
-809 PGGTVAPGPPGFT
+809 GPPAFT
-822 FAPIPAS
+822 FAPIPAD
-829 GNFPLPDGVG
+829 GNYPLPDGVG
-839 VPTRPLFVRL
+839 VPTRPLYMRI
-849 PTLDAWNLTV
+849 PTLDAWNLAI
-859 QHEITPTMSF
+859 QHEITPTMSM

-886 NQASPNTQTIAGFNN
+886 NQASPNTQTIAGFNDCN
-901 CSTTPP
+901 RNNPV
-907 FTGTHCTPQDI
+907 FGYGCTPQDI
-918 NPASG
+918 NPATG
-923 KPYTQ
+923 HPYTQ
-928 SDRRPYFN
+928 SDRRPYFS
-936 GAAQTLGV
+936 GAAQALGV
-944 GFGHPFGWEQDLRF
+944 GFGHPFGWEQDLRY
-958 NANEATSSYN
+958 NANQATSSYN

-982 QFLSHFTWSKALTHE
+982 QFLSHYTWSKALTHE
-997 SYYFFID
+997 SYYFFIG
-1004 PRVGRGPSYYNRPH
+1004 PRVGYGPSYYNRPSA
-1018 VFVFAG
+1018 FVFAG

-1033 KMFGGNASGWVNRL
+1033 KMLAANAPRWVDRLVGGYA
-1047 IGGFSLNGS
+1047 LNGS
-1056 FTWEDGLPW
+1056 FTWQNGLPW
-1065 TPGYQQSGSDN
+1065 TPGYQSSGQDN
-1076 DVIGFLNKTGQTIQ
+1076 DIIGFLNRTGSGGFPTN
-1090 TSVGSLNKITHKVQF
+1090 VGSLNKNTHKVQF
-1105 FTPVPFVL
+1105 FTPSPYVL
-1113 GGSNCGPAMNQP
+1113 QP
-1125 CPTSFGPYSRPAFGT
+1125 PGQANSSFGPYARPLVGT
-1140 FGNLGRD
+1140 FGNIGRD

-1159 SISKSVSLRE
+1159 SVSKSVPLRE
-1169 QLSLQF
+1169 QLNLQF
-1175 RADFFNLFNKVN
+1175 RADFFNLFNHVN

-1208 VASQDGSSMRRI
+1208 VSSQDGSSMRRI
-1220 QLSARIQF
+1220 MLSARIQF